1 MSAVSAI
8 RPRRLSGRML
18 GSPRILRRMWSRSM
32 VSTASRRYLPSR
44 PMMASTSSRGRFQFS
59 VEKA

>member
-1 MSAVSAI
+1 MSAVSSM
-8 RPRRLSGRML
+8 RSRRFFGRIS
-18 GSPRILRRMWSRSM
+18 GSPSILRRMWSRSM

-44 PMMASTSSRGRFQFS
+44 PMMASISSRGRFQFS